1 MTNDKA
7 SSDDKYLFWTY
18 GLMALIIVSL
28 AALWVIQ
35 RRQSQRVARQL
46 VEARDDYDRLKLA
59 VQLKQALQ
67 STQLPPGS
75 IPPPKPV
82 GIDQPVMLNGE
93 EVTARL
99 VAPEVG
105 AALGL
110 GRGDVL
116 IVADFA
122 SEEPPAEPPD
132 PPPEE

>member
-35 RRQSQRVARQL
+35 RRQTQRVAQRL
-46 VEARDDYDRLKLA
+46 GEVVADYDRLKQSLLA
-59 VQLKQALQ
+59 
-67 STQLPPGS
+67 TQLPPGS
-75 IPPPKPV
+75 IPPARPV
-82 GIDQPVMLNGE
+82 GIDQQAILNGE

-105 AALGL
+105 ISLGL

-116 IVADFA
+116 IVGDFA
-122 SEEPPAEPPD
+122 SDGPSDEPPGPL
-132 PPPEE
+132 PE

>member
-35 RRQSQRVARQL
+35 RRQSQRVAQRL
-46 VEARDDYDRLKLA
+46 AEVMADHDRLKQSLLA
-59 VQLKQALQ
+59 
-67 STQLPPGS
+67 TQLPPGS

-82 GIDQPVMLNGE
+82 GIDQQVILNGE

-105 AALGL
+105 ISLGL

-116 IVADFA
+116 VEARC
-122 SEEPPAEPPD
+122 PPAD
-132 PPPEE
+132 PPPTD

>member
-18 GLMALIIVSL
+18 GLMGLIIVSL

-35 RRQSQRVARQL
+35 RRQTQRVAQRL
-46 VEARDDYDRLKLA
+46 GEVVADYDRLKQSLLA
-59 VQLKQALQ
+59 
-67 STQLPPGS
+67 TQLPPGS
-75 IPPPKPV
+75 IPPAKPV
-82 GIDQPVMLNGE
+82 GIDQRVILNGE

-105 AALGL
+105 ICLGL

-116 IVADFA
+116 IVADFT
-122 SEEPPAEPPD
+122 SDESPEGPPD
-132 PPPEE
+132 PPPE